1 MNSTPNNSIKK
12 AMTLMIIWGLIL
24 EFPIRFF
31 ISPDPWIHNID
42 NWYFLQPDRLL
53 IEIGFVF
60 LALLPFFMVKELK
73 SLLSIKWTKKNVL
86 YLALGII
93 IPVIIFTSQQWEE
106 VGEIQSNNLLQ
117 YVPIWFAT
125 GMVIGIGQELTF
137 RGLIFTGFNH
147 KYGQKW
153 AVIISTLCF
162 VFGSI
167 HSPRMYAYFINGYIY
182 EALLL
187 LFIFILTGLFFA
199 WLRVRTKNIMIPA
212 LAHGI
217 GNAITWFTFVIVKLY
232 VN

>member
-1 MNSTPNNSIKK
+1 
-12 AMTLMIIWGLIL
+12 MTLIIIWGLIL

-31 ISPDPWIHNID
+31 TSPDPWIHTND
-42 NWYFLQPDRLL
+42 HWYFLQPDRLL

-60 LALLPFFMVKELK
+60 LAILPFFLVNELRD
-73 SLLSIKWTKKNVL
+73 LLSIKWTKKNIL
-86 YLALGII
+86 FLTLGII
-93 IPVIIFTSQQWEE
+93 IPIIIFSSQQWEE
-106 VGEIQSNNLLQ
+106 IVDIQNNNLLQ
-117 YVPIWFAT
+117 YVPIWFAA

-137 RGLIFTGFNH
+137 RGLIFTGFYK
-147 KYGQKW
+147 KYGLKW
-153 AVIISTLCF
+153 AIIISTLCF

-167 HSPRMYAYFINGYIY
+167 HSSRMYAYFINGYIS

-187 LFIFILTGLFFA
+187 LVVFILTGLFFV

>member
-1 MNSTPNNSIKK
+1 MNNISNTLNNKNI
-12 AMTLMIIWGLIL
+12 TLIIVWALIL

-31 ISPDPWIHNID
+31 TSPDPWIHNAD
-42 NWYFLQPDRLL
+42 HWYFLQPNRLL

-60 LALLPFFMVKELK
+60 LAFLPFLMVKELK
-73 SLLSIKWTKKNVL
+73 PLLSISWTKKNVL
-86 YLALGII
+86 FLALGII

-106 VGEIQSNNLLQ
+106 VGDIRSNNLLQ

-137 RGLIFTGFNH
+137 RGLIFTGFNQ
-147 KYGQKW
+147 KYGLKW

-167 HSPRMYAYFINGYIY
+167 HSPRMYAYFINGYVS

-187 LFIFILTGLFFA
+187 LFVFILTGLIFA

-217 GNAITWFTFVIVKLY
+217 GNAITWVTFVVVKLY
-232 VN
+232 V